1 MTRLPPIDLDPVM
14 LAARVAQALSQ
25 SHRLA
30 FVQLSPDL
38 TVVQYSQNFV
48 ALLEQVEWPL
58 KGRPISDLLWEFVGA
73 EPILQD
79 VLQGVVPYFKL
90 EYVNRVLPNEEI
102 NYLNFQ
108 VVPLDG
114 QQPERGLL
122 LLVEDVTDY
131 GRLSQTLT
139 QDRNDLLLLQR
150 ELAQTN
156 EQLFRLNRLKSLFI
170 SMAAHDLR
178 SPLSVISGY
187 AGLVRELIGEDD
199 PRNKGRYLTIIET
212 QALRISRLMND
223 LLDLDSIE
231 RGALELKLQE
241 YDFVNIVREVIEIE
255 QINFRG
261 REIDLQLPDEPIL
274 LVIDKEK
281 ISRVMHNLVSN
292 AFKYT
297 PKDGTICVV
306 VDRMKGEAIFKI
318 EDNGQGMSPEQM
330 SNLFQPYYRTEDAK
344 ESQVEGS
351 GLGLFIVKMLVEAH
365 DGQIEVKSAPGKGS
379 TFIVRLPSYIE

>member
-30 FVQLSPDL
+30 FVQLAPDL
-38 TVVQYSQNFV
+38 TVVQHSPNFI
-48 ALLEQVEWPL
+48 ALLEQVNWPI
-58 KGRPISDLLWEFVGA
+58 KGKPITELLWEFVGA

-79 VLQGVVPYFKL
+79 VLAGVAPDFQL
-90 EYVNRVLPNEEI
+90 EFVNRAQPDENI
-102 NYLNFQ
+102 NYFNFQ
-108 VVPLDG
+108 VVPLDQ

-150 ELAQTN
+150 QLAQTN
-156 EQLFRLNRLKSLFI
+156 DQLFRLNRLKSLFI

-187 AGLVRELIGEDD
+187 AGLVHELIGEDD
-199 PRNKGRYLTIIET
+199 PQNKRRYLAIIET
-212 QALRISRLMND
+212 QAMRISRLMND

-231 RGALELKLQE
+231 RGELELKLQE
-241 YDFVNIVREVIEIE
+241 HDFVGIVREVVEIE
-255 QINFRG
+255 QINFKG
-261 REIDLQLPDEPIL
+261 REIELQVPDTPIFL
-274 LVIDKEK
+274 MVDKEK

-297 PKDGTICVV
+297 PMDGAICITVNLAG
-306 VDRMKGEAIFKI
+306 DEAIFRI

-330 SNLFQPYYRTEDAK
+330 ANLFQAYYRTENAK

-365 DGQIEVKSAPGKGS
+365 DGFVEVESALGEGS
-379 TFIVRLPSYIE
+379 TFTVHLPLVVS

>member
-30 FVQLSPDL
+30 FVQLAPDL

-79 VLQGVVPYFKL
+79 VLQGVVPDFKL

-187 AGLVRELIGEDD
+187 AGLVRELIGDDD
-199 PRNKGRYLTIIET
+199 PQKKGRYLTIIET

-241 YDFVNIVREVIEIE
+241 HDFVKIVREVIEIE

-292 AFKYT
+292 AYKYT

-306 VDRMKGEAIFKI
+306 VNRTEGVAIFRI
-318 EDNGQGMSPEQM
+318 EDNGQGMSQEQM
-330 SNLFQPYYRTEDAK
+330 SNLFQPYYRTEDAR